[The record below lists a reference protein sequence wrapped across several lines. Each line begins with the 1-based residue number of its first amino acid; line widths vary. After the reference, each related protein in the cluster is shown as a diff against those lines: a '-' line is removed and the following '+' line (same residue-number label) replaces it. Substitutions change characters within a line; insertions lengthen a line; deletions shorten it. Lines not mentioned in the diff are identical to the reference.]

1 MKKDKYNEPK
11 DKTTHA
17 DLLEAEKM
25 LKKYASPP
33 LNRSVYS
40 RKGDY
45 SHRTVVKEDKGL
57 RPGKVEKLT
66 AFPAGP
72 SSILTKEEVLEIAHP
87 ILSRRTHLNYDT
99 FDRFRSDT
107 TSLAFVEHVPDAA
120 GNVRYE
126 CSCLVGS
133 KGSKR
138 CVHVLTMELPDGS
151 RPHPMAVEDVLVAN
165 TVRKAGRPKKVSKQK
180 D

>member
-1 MKKDKYNEPK
+1 MVLGLRVWGQGLTIMSLRTKPLTPTSLKQKKC
-11 DKTTHA
+11 
-17 DLLEAEKM
+17 
-25 LKKYASPP
+25 
-33 LNRSVYS
+33 
-40 RKGDY
+40 
-45 SHRTVVKEDKGL
+45 RTVVKEDKGL
-57 RPGKVEKLT
+57 RPGKVENLT

-99 FDRFRSDT
+99 YDRFRSDT

-138 CVHVLTMELPDGS
+138 CVHVGS
-151 RPHPMAVEDVLVAN
+151 PECTDP
-165 TVRKAGRPKKVSKQK
+165 
-180 D
+180 